1 MVLLYDIEYE
11 VIRTNKKIEYINLE
25 CGFDIETTS
34 TYTSEGKKFA
44 FMYVWTFGLKDERYI
59 IHGRTWEEFISLCED
74 LQDHF
79 KLSENRRLICYVHNL
94 GFEFQFMRKY
104 FEWVNVF
111 SVEERKPIKALCSYG
126 IEFRDSYILSGLN
139 LELTAKNLIKH
150 KVDKLVGDLDYNLIR
165 HDKTPLTDEEIGY
178 INNDVIIILYYI
190 NEQIEI
196 YGDIT
201 KIPLTNTGR
210 VRKYVKDRCYFTNN
224 NHAKSSAGK
233 YQRYR
238 NIMNDLTL
246 DSEVYKMLNR
256 GFMGGFTHANANY
269 TGQIINDVTSIDFT
283 SSYPAVML
291 SEKFPMSGPIKT
303 EFTKEKDFDYY
314 RKRYALIFNIR
325 FTNLVSKIPQENY
338 LSESNCYEKVKVQ
351 ENNGR
356 VYRAESLIT
365 TITDVDYEIIKQ
377 AYTWDKAE
385 VNNVYRFYRGYLP
398 KPIIESI
405 IELYQKK
412 TELKGIEGMEAEYT
426 LSKGMLNSIYGMTV
440 TRVVRDDIIYT
451 DEWDIKPANMDEQI
465 NKYNENKNRF
475 LYYPWGVWVTAYAR
489 RNLWYGIISM
499 GNDYIYSDTDSIK
512 FKNYDKHKP
521 FIEEYNKHI
530 TKKIKM
536 MCDHYKLDY
545 NRLKPKTKEGK
556 EKPIGVWDL
565 DGEYSR
571 FKTLGAKR
579 YLVEY
584 KDTKKMEMTVA
595 GLSKSNGLDYLKSIS
610 KDNTEVFN
618 AFNDEMYIPAEHTG
632 KMTHTY
638 IDEPMEYRVLDYLGN
653 EGVGSALSSVHLE
666 KADFTLSLARQY
678 VDFIENLKQGYI
690 YKGLE
695 FI

>member
-1 MVLLYDIEYE
+1 MYDIEYE
-11 VIRTNKKIEYINLE
+11 VIRNNKKIEYINLE

-44 FMYVWTFGLKDERYI
+44 FMYVWTFGLKDENYI

-74 LQDHF
+74 LQEHF
-79 KLSENRRLICYVHNL
+79 NLSENRRLICYVHNL

-104 FEWVNVF
+104 FEWVDVF
-111 SVEERKPIKALCSYG
+111 SIDERKPLKALCSYG
-126 IEFRDSYILSGLN
+126 IEFRDSYLLSGFN
-139 LELTAKNLIKH
+139 LELTAKNLTKH
-150 KVDKLVGDLDYNLIR
+150 KVDKLIGDLDYDLIR

-178 INNDVIIILYYI
+178 IRNDVIIILYYI

-210 VRKYVKDRCYFTNN
+210 VRKYVKDRCYFTNT

-238 NIMNDLTL
+238 TIMNDLTL
-246 DSEVYKMLNR
+246 DSKVYKMLNR

-291 SEKFPMSGPIKT
+291 SEKFPMSKPIKT
-303 EFTKEKDFDYY
+303 EFTKDKNFDYY
-314 RKRYALIFNIR
+314 RKRYALIFNIK

-338 LSESNCYEKVKVQ
+338 LSESKCYEKVKIQ

-398 KPIIESI
+398 KSIIESI
-405 IELYQKK
+405 IDLYKDK
-412 TELKGIEGMEAEYT
+412 TVLKGVKGMEVEYV

-451 DEWDIKPANMDEQI
+451 DDWDIEPANIDEQI
-465 NKYNENKNRF
+465 AKYNKSRNRF
-475 LYYPWGVWVTAYAR
+475 LYYAWGVWVTAYAR

-499 GNDYIYSDTDSIK
+499 GDDYIYSDTDAIK

-521 FIEEYNKHI
+521 FIEDYNKHI
-530 TKKIKM
+530 TSKITM
-536 MCDHYKLDY
+536 MCNHYRLDY
-545 NRLKPKTKEGK
+545 NRLEPKTKDGVIS
-556 EKPIGVWDL
+556 PIGVWDL

-584 KDTKKMEMTVA
+584 KDTKEMEMTVA
-595 GLSKSNGLDYLKSIS
+595 GLSKRNGLNYLKTIY

-638 IDEPMEYRVLDYLGN
+638 IDEPMTFKLQDYQGK
-653 EGVGSALSSVHLE
+653 EGTGRALSSVHLE
-666 KADFTLSLARQY
+666 KTDFTLSLARQY
-678 VDFIENLKQGYI
+678 QEFIEMAKQGYI

-695 FI
+695 FN